1 MRSLNGSEMT
11 VFQDS
16 SKRSRDRPHVSA
28 FAQSV
33 GVNFLGLI
41 GLYALYGWGAFV
53 SLGENATTAGRLV
66 MVLGPT
72 VVALSFLI
80 APALFGAAVTRFDL
94 FGGEGVG
101 IRIGHLAQLGLYAV
115 ASFLVSAVGPTI
127 VVALLPAVHG
137 QPAEVVDSASR
148 SVIALGS
155 FMTPLSISILTLLC
169 GFAGAL
175 VGLATQAWQ
184 PLRRCVTAWFA
195 SLILIASFL
204 VPFLASVD
212 AIVHHGASLVW
223 IVAGPLALP
232 LLLTGAL
239 AWHQRGSIGFGVGAG
254 RFRARSDA
262 LDPEVVDRII
272 SEVAGGLE
280 PGVDAPART
289 ESEAE
294 MAQLAAAI
302 RHVAAPQATM
312 SEARV
317 QQVVADILAKSPAP
331 APMRPDDW
339 RPRIAAGAIGIFCA
353 AWACLA
359 AGLLIVSP
367 LGGVPPS
374 VVSAVAVG
382 FLGSAGVLWIGRR
395 SPALAATLQT

>member
-1 MRSLNGSEMT
+1 MT
-11 VFQDS
+11 
-16 SKRSRDRPHVSA
+16 RPTHPIGADALVETGGFGLTRWA
-28 FAQSV
+28 CAW
-33 GVNFLGLI
+33 FLGLS
-41 GLYALYGWGAFV
+41 GLYTVYSASAF
-53 SLGENATTAGRLV
+53 LGLESDFSFLERIG
-66 MVLGPT
+66 MIGGPT
-72 VVALSFLI
+72 V
-80 APALFGAAVTRFDL
+80 AAVSLLISPAAFAACRQWTDL
-94 FGGEGVG
+94 LDSRSRESTH
-101 IRIGHLAQLGLYAV
+101 RHLTQLGLFALV
-115 ASFLVSAVGPTI
+115 AFLLSTLGSSIAAPLV
-127 VVALLPAVHG
+127 PAV
-137 QPAEVVDSASR
+137 PNPLTDAISPASR
-148 SVIALGS
+148 SVLDRASVLIPLAIA
-155 FMTPLSISILTLLC
+155 ILTLLS
-169 GFAGAL
+169 GFAGGL

-195 SLILIASFL
+195 SLILIAAFL
-204 VPFLASVD
+204 LPFLASVN
-212 AIVHHGASLVW
+212 AIVHHGASPVW
-223 IVAGPLALP
+223 IIAGPLALP

-239 AWHQRGSIGFGVGAG
+239 AWHQRRNIGFRVGAG
-254 RFRARSDA
+254 GFRARSDA

-317 QQVVADILAKSPAP
+317 QQIVADILAKSPAP
-331 APMRPDDW
+331 APMRPDAW
-339 RPRIAAGAIGIFCA
+339 RPRIAAGTIGIFCA

-359 AGLLIVSP
+359 VGLLIVSP

>member
-1 MRSLNGSEMT
+1 MITIRNRRHSRTRSPRSNP
-11 VFQDS
+11 S
-16 SKRSRDRPHVSA
+16 SVWRLA
-28 FAQSV
+28 
-33 GVNFLGLI
+33 GIWFLGLAALHTLYFLSAFN
-41 GLYALYGWGAFV
+41 GLESGFTIAERVAMSV
-53 SLGENATTAGRLV
+53 
-66 MVLGPT
+66 GPT
-72 VVALSFLI
+72 MVVLSLLLSPSVF
-80 APALFGAAVTRFDL
+80 AAGAIRFDL
-94 FGGEGVG
+94 TGRHRDGQ
-101 IRIGHLAQLGLYAV
+101 RLPLAEVSLCAAV
-115 ASFLVSAVGPTI
+115 AFLLSVLGSSTAGSIVPTVYDQPADSLTAAPQTVLEFASLLVS
-127 VVALLPAVHG
+127 
-137 QPAEVVDSASR
+137 
-148 SVIALGS
+148 
-155 FMTPLSISILTLLC
+155 LSISILVLIS

-175 VGLATQAWQ
+175 VSLATQAWQ
-184 PLRRCVTAWFA
+184 PVRRCATAWFA
-195 SLILIASFL
+195 SLALIAFFL
-204 VPFLASVD
+204 VPLLASAN
-212 AIVHHGASLVW
+212 AIVHYGASPIW
-223 IVAGPLALP
+223 IGAGPLALP

-239 AWHQRGSIGFGVGAG
+239 AWHQRGSIVFGVGAG
-254 RFRARSDA
+254 PFRARSDA

-331 APMRPDDW
+331 APMRPDVW
-339 RPRIAAGAIGIFCA
+339 RPRIAAGTIGIFCA

>member
-1 MRSLNGSEMT
+1 M
-11 VFQDS
+11 
-16 SKRSRDRPHVSA
+16 
-28 FAQSV
+28 SV
-33 GVNFLGLI
+33 GPTMVVLSLLLSPSVF
-41 GLYALYGWGAFV
+41 AAGA
-53 SLGENATTAGRLV
+53 
-66 MVLGPT
+66 
-72 VVALSFLI
+72 I
-80 APALFGAAVTRFDL
+80 RFDL
-94 FGGEGVG
+94 TGRHRDGQ
-101 IRIGHLAQLGLYAV
+101 RLPLADVSLCAAV
-115 ASFLVSAVGPTI
+115 AFLLSVLGSSTAGSIVPTVHDQPADALAAAPQTVLEFASLLVS
-127 VVALLPAVHG
+127 
-137 QPAEVVDSASR
+137 
-148 SVIALGS
+148 
-155 FMTPLSISILTLLC
+155 LSISILVFIS

-175 VGLATQAWQ
+175 VSLATQAWQ
-184 PLRRCVTAWFA
+184 PVRRCATAWFA
-195 SLILIASFL
+195 SLALIAFFL
-204 VPFLASVD
+204 VPFLACVN
-212 AIVHHGASLVW
+212 AIVHHGASPLW
-223 IVAGPLALP
+223 IAAGPLALP

-239 AWHQRGSIGFGVGAG
+239 AWHQRGSIVFGVGAG
-254 RFRARSDA
+254 RFGARSDA

-317 QQVVADILAKSPAP
+317 QKVVADILAKSPAP
-331 APMRPDDW
+331 APMRPDVW
-339 RPRIAAGAIGIFCA
+339 RPRIAAGTIGIFCA

-374 VVSAVAVG
+374 VASAVAVG

>member
-1 MRSLNGSEMT
+1 M
-11 VFQDS
+11 
-16 SKRSRDRPHVSA
+16 
-28 FAQSV
+28 
-33 GVNFLGLI
+33 
-41 GLYALYGWGAFV
+41 
-53 SLGENATTAGRLV
+53 
-66 MVLGPT
+66 
-72 VVALSFLI
+72 
-80 APALFGAAVTRFDL
+80 
-94 FGGEGVG
+94 
-101 IRIGHLAQLGLYAV
+101 
-115 ASFLVSAVGPTI
+115 
-127 VVALLPAVHG
+127 
-137 QPAEVVDSASR
+137 
-148 SVIALGS
+148 
-155 FMTPLSISILTLLC
+155 
-169 GFAGAL
+169 
-175 VGLATQAWQ
+175 
-184 PLRRCVTAWFA
+184 TAWFA
-195 SLILIASFL
+195 SLALIASFL
-204 VPFLASVD
+204 VPFLASVN
-212 AIVHHGASLVW
+212 AIVHHGASPVW
-223 IVAGPLALP
+223 IIAGPLALP

-239 AWHQRGSIGFGVGAG
+239 AWHQRRNIGFRVGAG

-262 LDPEVVDRII
+262 LDPEVMDRII

-294 MAQLAAAI
+294 VAQLAAAI

-331 APMRPDDW
+331 APMRPDAW
-339 RPRIAAGAIGIFCA
+339 RPRIAAGTVGIFCA

-395 SPALAATLQT
+395 SPALATTLQT